1 MARRMLAC
9 LLLFALLA
17 CLLPARAD
25 DTRPLPVLRAL
36 LVSCD
41 HFVTQP
47 DTAPSSYNN
56 LVALRRALLYDIRGY
71 RSIRVSVNRAL
82 DHQALASLAAA
93 AYAGANQEDISLFY
107 LSTHGV
113 TIGDNDDFAALLS
126 DGLEER
132 LLYGRDIA
140 EVLNTVPG
148 KKVVILD
155 ACFSG
160 AAIVKGLDDPYVASA
175 FSGPDFKVLT
185 SAGGLEPSFLWT
197 DGAGMVQGGSFF
209 AQALTEGIT
218 AEGRYAADLNRDGLI
233 TLRELHAHQL
243 KAYGASTPQVYPEN
257 DDFVVFAYYIG
268 HQANAPR
275 TVTGLEVESPLIRGQ
290 GQPIRFSYTLNR
302 QARLAYQLIYE
313 QEGAWRFR
321 APQSIIE
328 AGRGDGIVLPGRKE
342 AALGLQPGMDDLS
355 GYLLLMLVS
364 VFEDRAS
371 PQACVLLSVQT
382 QDQPQEILV
391 DSVPAFTP
399 GMGEEAAFIVRHHG
413 PVTLSARVLDHTG
426 ERVAVLAA
434 RQMSRPLHLRQE
446 GTCLWWDGRGMD
458 GKAMPAGVYRLQVT
472 VYSGALSYEAQ
483 SEPFE
488 LLALPETM

>member
-1 MARRMLAC
+1 
-9 LLLFALLA
+9 
-17 CLLPARAD
+17 
-25 DTRPLPVLRAL
+25 
-36 LVSCD
+36 
-41 HFVTQP
+41 
-47 DTAPSSYNN
+47 
-56 LVALRRALLYDIRGY
+56 
-71 RSIRVSVNRAL
+71 
-82 DHQALASLAAA
+82 
-93 AYAGANQEDISLFY
+93 
-107 LSTHGV
+107 
-113 TIGDNDDFAALLS
+113 
-126 DGLEER
+126 
-132 LLYGRDIA
+132 
-140 EVLNTVPG
+140 
-148 KKVVILD
+148 
-155 ACFSG
+155 
-160 AAIVKGLDDPYVASA
+160 
-175 FSGPDFKVLT
+175 
-185 SAGGLEPSFLWT
+185 
-197 DGAGMVQGGSFF
+197 
-209 AQALTEGIT
+209 
-218 AEGRYAADLNRDGLI
+218 
-233 TLRELHAHQL
+233 QL

>member
-9 LLLFALLA
+9 LLLFTLLA

-56 LVALRRALLYDIRGY
+56 LVALRRG
-71 RSIRVSVNRAL
+71 SIRVSVNRAL
-82 DHQALASLAAA
+82 DRQALASLAAA
-93 AYAGANQEDISLFY
+93 AYTGATQEDISLFY

-243 KAYGASTPQVYPEN
+243 K
-257 DDFVVFAYYIG
+257 
-268 HQANAPR
+268 R
-275 TVTGLEVESPLIRGQ
+275 
-290 GQPIRFSYTLNR
+290 
-302 QARLAYQLIYE
+302 
-313 QEGAWRFR
+313 
-321 APQSIIE
+321 
-328 AGRGDGIVLPGRKE
+328 
-342 AALGLQPGMDDLS
+342 
-355 GYLLLMLVS
+355 
-364 VFEDRAS
+364 
-371 PQACVLLSVQT
+371 
-382 QDQPQEILV
+382 
-391 DSVPAFTP
+391 
-399 GMGEEAAFIVRHHG
+399 
-413 PVTLSARVLDHTG
+413 
-426 ERVAVLAA
+426 
-434 RQMSRPLHLRQE
+434 
-446 GTCLWWDGRGMD
+446 
-458 GKAMPAGVYRLQVT
+458 
-472 VYSGALSYEAQ
+472 
-483 SEPFE
+483 
-488 LLALPETM
+488 

>member
-9 LLLFALLA
+9 LLLFTLLA

-82 DHQALASLAAA
+82 DRQALASLAAA
-93 AYAGANQEDISLFY
+93 AYTGATQEDISLFY

-233 TLRELHAHQL
+233 TLR
-243 KAYGASTPQVYPEN
+243 N
-257 DDFVVFAYYIG
+257 C
-268 HQANAPR
+268 
-275 TVTGLEVESPLIRGQ
+275 
-290 GQPIRFSYTLNR
+290 TLT
-302 QARLAYQLIYE
+302 
-313 QEGAWRFR
+313 
-321 APQSIIE
+321 S
-328 AGRGDGIVLPGRKE
+328 
-342 AALGLQPGMDDLS
+342 
-355 GYLLLMLVS
+355 
-364 VFEDRAS
+364 
-371 PQACVLLSVQT
+371 
-382 QDQPQEILV
+382 
-391 DSVPAFTP
+391 
-399 GMGEEAAFIVRHHG
+399 
-413 PVTLSARVLDHTG
+413 
-426 ERVAVLAA
+426 
-434 RQMSRPLHLRQE
+434 SRPMAPL
-446 GTCLWWDGRGMD
+446 
-458 GKAMPAGVYRLQVT
+458 PAG
-472 VYSGALSYEAQ
+472 LS
-483 SEPFE
+483 
-488 LLALPETM
+488 